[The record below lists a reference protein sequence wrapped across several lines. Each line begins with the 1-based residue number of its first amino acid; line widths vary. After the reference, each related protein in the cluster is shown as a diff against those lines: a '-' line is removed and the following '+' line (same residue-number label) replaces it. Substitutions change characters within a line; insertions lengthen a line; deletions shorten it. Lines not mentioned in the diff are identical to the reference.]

1 MRSGSLACSDTIN
14 TYCVQAMHHI
24 ALHSMLARRPAAN
37 SEHKETLPVASN
49 AIPETPDSVTDEW
62 LTKALRQGGAIA
74 KAEVTGH
81 TTALVEQ
88 QGAAAVVARF
98 GLTYSTDEPGA
109 PRTLVAKFASPH
121 EPIRALMLLIG
132 GYAREV
138 EFYQQFGGDAGIPT
152 PRCYHASIDHNSGV
166 FALLLEDTSDSR
178 MPDMITT
185 SVEDV
190 EMAVRYLAPFHA
202 KWWNHPRLRTLDIL
216 RYPGSSANEVFLRQ
230 GWGAFTAALPAAKEQ
245 FANEFPESLVALTEE
260 ILPRF
265 DEVLEIK
272 QQDEGRT
279 TLVHGDYHPQ
289 QIFFESERG
298 GRFAV
303 FDWQTVS
310 AGSGGDDLAR
320 IIVTGLDTEQREAD
334 DRRLIELYH
343 SLLLEHGVKD
353 YSFQDCYD
361 DFRLGLL
368 TTLIIN
374 IIAGPNIDPAL
385 IEAEEA
391 ANEISAGEALFVRL
405 GAAIDAHNV
414 QEVLPT

>member
-1 MRSGSLACSDTIN
+1 MTSD
-14 TYCVQAMHHI
+14 
-24 ALHSMLARRPAAN
+24 
-37 SEHKETLPVASN
+37 
-49 AIPETPDSVTDEW
+49 AIPETPDAVTDAW
-62 LTKALRQGGAIA
+62 LTETLRQGGAIA
-74 KAEVTGH
+74 DAQVTGH

-98 GLTYSTDEPGA
+98 GLTYDTDEPTA
-109 PRTLVAKFASPH
+109 PRSLVAKFASPH
-121 EPIRALMLLIG
+121 EPIRALMQLIG

-152 PRCYHASIDHNSGV
+152 PRCYHASIDLDSGV
-166 FALLLEDTSDSR
+166 FALLLEDMSDCRRSDMSTSA
-178 MPDMITT
+178 
-185 SVEDV
+185 EDV
-190 EMAVRYLAPFHA
+190 EVAIRHLAPFHA
-202 KWWNHPRLRTLDIL
+202 KWWNHPRLRKLQIL
-216 RYPGSSANEVFLRQ
+216 RYPGSPANEVYLRQ

-245 FANEFPESLVALTEE
+245 FADEFPDSLVALTEE
-260 ILPRF
+260 LLPRF

-279 TLVHGDYHPQ
+279 TLVHGDYHLG

-320 IIVTGLDTEQREAD
+320 IMVTGLDTDQREAHD
-334 DRRLIELYH
+334 GRLIELYH
-343 SLLLEHGVKD
+343 SLLLEHGVKE
-353 YSFQDCYD
+353 YSYQDCYD

-368 TTLIIN
+368 TSLVMN
-374 IIAGPNIDPAL
+374 VIAGPNIDPAL
-385 IEAEEA
+385 IEAEQA
-391 ANEISAGEALFVRL
+391 AKEVSAGEEFFGRV

-414 QEVLPT
+414 LEVLPG

>member
-1 MRSGSLACSDTIN
+1 MTSD
-14 TYCVQAMHHI
+14 
-24 ALHSMLARRPAAN
+24 
-37 SEHKETLPVASN
+37 

-62 LTKALRQGGAIA
+62 LTKALRQGGSN
-74 KAEVTGH
+74 AEAQVTEH
-81 TTALVEQ
+81 TTELVEM

-98 GLTYSTDEPGA
+98 GITYDADEPGA
-109 PRTLVAKFASPH
+109 PRSLIAKFASPH
-121 EPIRALMLLIG
+121 EPIRALMQLIG

-152 PRCYHASIDHNSGV
+152 PHCYHASIDSDSGV
-166 FALLLEDTSDSR
+166 FVLLLEDMSDSR
-178 MPDMITT
+178 MPDMVTR

-190 EMAVRYLAPFHA
+190 EMAVRHLAPFHA

-216 RYPGSSANEVFLRQ
+216 RYPGSPANELFLRQ
-230 GWGAFTAALPAAKEQ
+230 GWGALTAAFPAAKEQ
-245 FANEFPESLVALTEE
+245 FADEFPVSLVALTEE
-260 ILPRF
+260 LLPRF
-265 DEVLEIK
+265 DDLLEIK
-272 QQDEGRT
+272 QRDEGRT

-320 IIVTGLDTEQREAD
+320 IIVTGLDTGQREAA

-353 YSFQDCYD
+353 YSAQECYD
-361 DFRLGLL
+361 DFRLGLV
-368 TTLIIN
+368 TTLVIN
-374 IIAGPNIDPAL
+374 IIAAPNIDPAF

-391 ANEISAGEALFVRL
+391 ASEISAGEAMFVRL

-414 QEVLPT
+414 REVLPT